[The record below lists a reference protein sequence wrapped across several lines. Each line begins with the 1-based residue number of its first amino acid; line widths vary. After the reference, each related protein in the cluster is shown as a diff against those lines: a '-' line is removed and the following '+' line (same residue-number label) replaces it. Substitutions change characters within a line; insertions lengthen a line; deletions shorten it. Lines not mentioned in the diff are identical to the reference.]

1 MKKLLCLLL
10 TAGMALS
17 VTACAGSKDNTSSQN
32 PSSVV
37 SSEASS
43 SEAESSST
51 PETSSSEASSAPSAA
66 ETKTLD
72 CVLADGAMQ
81 TIVVQTTDGKTNF
94 TFNKENAVIN
104 APNGLQIGQK
114 LRVTYTGE
122 LNSQDS
128 SSAKLVQ
135 VDVIS

>member
-10 TAGMALS
+10 TAGIALS
-17 VTACAGSKDNTSSQN
+17 VTACAGSQNNTSSQN

-37 SSEASS
+37 SSEVS

-51 PETSSSEASSAPSAA
+51 PEASSSEASSAPSTT

-128 SSAKLVQ
+128 SSAKLIQ